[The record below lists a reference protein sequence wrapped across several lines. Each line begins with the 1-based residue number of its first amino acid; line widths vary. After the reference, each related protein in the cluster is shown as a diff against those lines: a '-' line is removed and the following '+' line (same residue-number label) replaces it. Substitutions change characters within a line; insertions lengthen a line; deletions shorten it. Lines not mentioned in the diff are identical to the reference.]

1 MSETRMESAVGVIGR
16 FARGRRVAMLGVV
29 AMLLCLGCTSAPPT
43 PPDERSALLASGFKT
58 VPATTQQQRE
68 HLQTLTPGQITAWQR
83 TGRIYYVYPD
93 ASRNQLYVGTKKEYD
108 AFRRLAPNAA
118 STLARQN
125 AMDVAAYDKQDA
137 AMRRADG
144 DSVDPYA
151 FWASFDDLGW

>member
-1 MSETRMESAVGVIGR
+1 MSTVARTAHI
-16 FARGRRVAMLGVV
+16 ARGRRLAMLGVV
-29 AMLLCLGCTSAPPT
+29 AVMLIGLGCTSAPPA
-43 PPDERSALLASGFKT
+43 PPDERSALLASGFKV

-68 HLQTLTPGQITAWQR
+68 HLQTLTSGRVTAWQR

-108 AFRRLAPNAA
+108 AFRQRAPSAA
-118 STLARQN
+118 STLDRQN
-125 AMDVAAYDKQDA
+125 ATDMSAYAKQDA